1 MLKWLKFV
9 FGGIIMKRILFIG
22 AGNMASAIA
31 NGLSKAGIVDDS
43 NVILF
48 DKNTEQY
55 SKFPS
60 TFTIATDIESGIMQA
75 DYIFLSVKPQNIKD
89 VLSQIKIDISK
100 KVFISIC
107 AGITIESIESHFSS
121 IKLVRAMPNT
131 PLLIGQGI
139 TALCKNDNVLNEEF
153 EFVKSIFSSCGMVTE
168 IDEKDIN
175 ALTAIT
181 SSSPAYVYLFIKSM
195 YDGAK
200 SLGFDYEN
208 TVELICKTFIGSAN
222 MVLSSEKTLEEQIAM
237 VKSPN
242 GTTERALNVLESQN
256 ISATISDAMLACTKR
271 AAELAELNK

>member
-1 MLKWLKFV
+1 
-9 FGGIIMKRILFIG
+9 MKKILFIG

-31 NGLSKAGIVDDS
+31 NGLSKANIVDDPC
-43 NVILF
+43 ILLY
-48 DKNTEQY
+48 DKNHEQY
-55 SKFPS
+55 AKFPAS
-60 TFTIATDIESGIMQA
+60 FSIASDLISGINQA
-75 DYIFLSVKPQNIKD
+75 DFIFLSVKPQNIKD
-89 VLSQIKIDISK
+89 VLTQITIDISN

-107 AGITIESIESHFSS
+107 AGITIESIESNFSS

-139 TALCKNDNVLNEEF
+139 TALCKNKNVLDEDF

-200 SLGFDYEN
+200 ALGFDYDN

-222 MVLSSEKTLEEQIAM
+222 MVLSSKKTLEEQIAM

-256 ISATISDAMLACTKR
+256 ISSTISEAMSACTKR